1 MRLTFLGAA
10 GEVTGSQ
17 HLVEAEAGGR
27 FRMLFD
33 CGLFQGARKESR
45 QKNESFDC
53 RPETLDCLVLSHAHI
68 DHCGRVPQLV
78 AAGFRGPI
86 FCTKATADIIE
97 LMLLDSAKIQME
109 DAAYLAD
116 KLGPDDPAATP
127 LYTTDDV
134 AQTLKQVEALDYRD
148 PTRIYEGVT
157 LTFHDAGHI
166 LGSAISE
173 LVIQEG
179 TQQTRV
185 VFTGDMGRRGMPL
198 LNDPEPVDAPDILI
212 SECLYAGRSHPA
224 PGDIKT
230 TLGEL
235 VMAARDKDS
244 RLILPAFSLGRTQQI
259 LYYLNE
265 LWNEKQ
271 LAPIPIFV
279 DSPLATRL
287 TAIYRSQTDIMD
299 DDVQETLDA
308 GDDDVFKFPTLFYVR
323 KRDGSIALNRREG
336 AFAVISASGMCENGR
351 VVHHLKHA
359 IGDPKNDV
367 CLLGYQA
374 PRTTGRRLSDRDET
388 IRIHGKRYDL
398 NATVHQLSGLSAHA
412 DREDLHWWFEQVAST
427 GPIDRAFFVHGEP
440 EMQKDMASLVGDFVV
455 RHDAPKMGQS
465 FEVKPTR

>member
-17 HLVEAEAGGR
+17 HLLEAEAGGH

-33 CGLFQGARKESR
+33 CGLFQGAREASR
-45 QKNESFDC
+45 RKNESFGC
-53 RPETLDCLVLSHAHI
+53 HPSTLDCLVLSHAHI

-86 FCTKATADIIE
+86 FCTRATADIIE
-97 LMLLDSAKIQME
+97 LMLLDSAKIQEE

-116 KLGPDDPAATP
+116 KLGPNDPSAKP
-127 LYTTDDV
+127 LYTQDDV
-134 AQTLKQVEALDYRD
+134 HQTMRQVEAIDYHS
-148 PTRIYEGVT
+148 TERIFEGVT
-157 LTFHDAGHI
+157 LRFHQAGHI

-173 LVIQEG
+173 LIVQEG
-179 TQQTRV
+179 SQQTRV
-185 VFTGDMGRRGMPL
+185 VFTGDLGRRDMPL
-198 LNDPEPVDAPDILI
+198 LEDPEPVDAPDILI
-212 SECLYAGRSHPA
+212 SECLYAGRSHP
-224 PGDIKT
+224 PSGDIKH
-230 TLGEL
+230 TLGQL
-235 VMAARDKDS
+235 VMGAKQKDS

-259 LYYLNE
+259 LYFLNE

-287 TAIYRSQTDIMD
+287 TNIYRDQTDIMD
-299 DDVQETLDA
+299 DEVQETLVD
-308 GDDDVFKFPTLFYVR
+308 DDDVFAFPTLFYIR
-323 KRDGSIALNRREG
+323 KRDGSVALNRREG

-359 IGDPKNDV
+359 IGDPKNDI

-374 PRTTGRRLSDRDET
+374 PRTTGRRIADRDES
-388 IRIHGKRYDL
+388 IRIHGRSYEL

-412 DREDLHWWFEQVAST
+412 DRHDLKWWFEQVAST

-440 EMQKDMASLVGDFVV
+440 EVARDMADLVGEDVV
-455 RHDAPKMGQS
+455 RHDAPRQGQS
-465 FEVKPTR
+465 FEIKPTR

>member
-1 MRLTFLGAA
+1 MKLTFFGAA

-17 HLVEAEAGGR
+17 HLLEAEAGGH

-45 QKNESFDC
+45 MKNESFDHD
-53 RPETLDCLVLSHAHI
+53 PKLLDCLVLSHAHI

-78 AAGFRGPI
+78 AAGFKGPI

-97 LMLLDSAKIQME
+97 LMLLDSAKIQEE
-109 DAAYLAD
+109 DAAYMAD

-134 AQTLKQVEALDYRD
+134 VQTMRQVEALDYHQ
-148 PTRIYEGVT
+148 PTNIFDGVR
-157 LTFHDAGHI
+157 LTFHHAGHI

-173 LVIQEG
+173 LVIREG
-179 TQQTRV
+179 SQDTRV
-185 VFTGDMGRRGMPL
+185 VFTGDMGRRDMPL
-198 LNDPEPVDAPDILI
+198 LNDPEPVEAPDILI
-212 SECLYAGRSHPA
+212 SECLYAGRTHPS

-235 VMAARDKDS
+235 VMAAKQKDS
-244 RLILPAFSLGRTQQI
+244 RLVLPAFSLGRTQQV

-265 LWNEKQ
+265 LWNEQK

-299 DDVQETLDA
+299 DDVQETLVD
-308 GDDDVFKFPTLFYVR
+308 DDDVFKFPTLFYVR

-351 VVHHLKHA
+351 VVHHLAHS
-359 IGDPKNDV
+359 IEDPKNDI

-374 PRTTGRRLSDRDET
+374 PRTTGRRLADRDET
-388 IRIHGKRYDL
+388 VRIHGKRYEL

-412 DREDLHWWFEQVAST
+412 DQTDLYWWFEKVAET

-440 EMQKDMASLVGDFVV
+440 EMAADMDSLVGEFVQ
-455 RHDAPKMGQS
+455 RSDTPKRGQS
-465 FEVKPTR
+465 FEIKPTR